1 MTYPRIAFAPCDLQ
15 CASAAGGFLL
25 FPLIDAPR

>member
-1 MTYPRIAFAPCDLQ
+1 MTYPRKTAAITA

-25 FPLIDAPR
+25 FPLIDAHC